1 MSSDGAGTRRVL
13 VVDDS
18 ALIRKVVSEVVGS
31 LAGFSVAGTARD
43 GREALAKVRALDP
56 DIVTLDVEMPVLDGI
71 ATLEAI
77 MRESPRAVVMLSSA
91 ATRGEVDLTLRALEL
106 GAVDFVRKQALAGT
120 RQVLGV
126 TDRLHEA
133 LRAAA
138 VMNLRGLVI
147 PPGAAVRARRTTP
160 GSGSARAAVAIACS
174 TGGPRALAEIIPA
187 FTHELD
193 AALLITQHMPR
204 GFTRGLAERLDRLSE
219 LEVVEARDAEP
230 ILPNRAY
237 LAPGGLHMTVAR
249 AAGGMCIVLDD
260 APPIWGVKPAADPL
274 FRSVAAHF
282 GAASVGIVLTGM
294 GCDGGAGLQAIRQAG
309 GGAIVQDRDSSTVF
323 GMPQAALEL
332 AGADSVVPLAQVV
345 GAASALLASRRR
357 GSA

>member
-1 MSSDGAGTRRVL
+1 VSSDGAAGRRVL

-18 ALIRKVVSEVVGS
+18 ALIRKVVSEVVAA
-31 LAGFSVAGTARD
+31 LPGFSVAGTARD
-43 GREALAKVRALDP
+43 GREALEKIRTLDP

-77 MRESPRAVVMLSSA
+77 MRDSPRAVVMLSSA
-91 ATRGEVDLTLRALEL
+91 DTHGEVDLTLRALEL

-126 TDRLHEA
+126 ADRLHDA

-138 VMNLRGLVI
+138 VMNLRGVAV
-147 PPGAAVRARRTTP
+147 PARSAVRTRRTTP
-160 GSGSARAAVAIACS
+160 GSGNARAVVAIACS
-174 TGGPRALAEIIPA
+174 TGGPRALAEIVPV

-193 AALLITQHMPR
+193 AAVLITQHMPR

-219 LEVVEARDAEP
+219 LEVVEARDGEP
-230 ILPNRAY
+230 VLPNRAY

-249 AAGGMCIVLDD
+249 GARGICIALDD
-260 APPIWGVKPAADPL
+260 SPPVWGVKPAADPL
-274 FRSVAAHF
+274 FRSVATHF
-282 GAASVGIVLTGM
+282 GSASVGIVLTGM
-294 GCDGGAGLQAIRQAG
+294 GCDGGAGLQAIRNAG
-309 GGAIVQDRDSSTVF
+309 GGAVVQDRESSTVF
-323 GMPQAALEL
+323 GMPKAALEL

-345 GAASALLASRRR
+345 RAAGALLASRRR

>member
-1 MSSDGAGTRRVL
+1 VSSDGAGTRRVL

-18 ALIRKVVSEVVGS
+18 ALIRKVVSEVVGA
-31 LAGFSVAGTARD
+31 LAGFTVVGTARD
-43 GREALAKVRALDP
+43 GREALAKIRALDP

-71 ATLEAI
+71 ATLETI

-91 ATRGEVDLTLRALEL
+91 ETRGEVDLTLRALEL

-120 RQVLGV
+120 HQVLGV
-126 TDRLHEA
+126 ADRLHDA

-138 VMNLRGLVI
+138 VVNLRSVSA
-147 PPGAAVRARRTTP
+147 PPAAAVRRRRTTP

-174 TGGPRALAEIIPA
+174 TGGPRALAEVVPA

-193 AALLITQHMPR
+193 AAVLIAQHMPR

-219 LEVVEARDAEP
+219 LEVVEARDGETV
-230 ILPNRAY
+230 LPNRAY

-249 AAGGMCIVLDD
+249 NAGGACIALDD
-260 APPIWGVKPAADPL
+260 SPPVWGVKPAADPL
-274 FRSVAAHF
+274 FRSVASLF

-294 GCDGGAGLQAIRQAG
+294 GCDGGAGLRAIRRAG
-309 GGAIVQDRDSSTVF
+309 GGAVVQDRDSSTVF

-332 AGADSVVPLAQVV
+332 AGADSVVPLESIV
-345 GAASALLASRRR
+345 GAAATLLASRR
-357 GSA
+357 GGHA